1 MFEFKIEIKRD
12 YSSVTLPSGMTHD
25 AGILLRNAVD
35 SFGFNIPY
43 NETLTNVQLSD
54 LITKNYENEKSTEL
68 AKDLKRMTGLTMVI
82 FSDTTRNIDKVE
94 HKYSVIGCDLDD
106 AESLI
111 DEISANEINKDKYA
125 DNKERRMSV
134 FTSEGGEL
142 KSGIFQN
149 ENKNLTKKNKNKI

>member
-25 AGILLRNAVD
+25 AGILLRHAVD
-35 SFGFNIPY
+35 DFGFNIPF
-43 NETLTNVQLSD
+43 NETLTNIQFAD
-54 LITKNYENEKSTEL
+54 FITTNYNNEKSTEL
-68 AKDLKRMTGLTMVI
+68 SKDLKRMTGLTMVI
-82 FSDTTRNIDKVE
+82 FGDTTRSIDKVE
-94 HKYSVIGCDLDD
+94 YKYSVIGCDLDD
-106 AESLI
+106 AEALI
-111 DEISANEINKDKYA
+111 DEINKNEINKEKYA